1 MQERYSNYKI
11 VITLPNGI
19 VISQKVFA
27 TTLWHAIDKLF
38 TKFSDEQPDR
48 TQYKKH

>member
-1 MQERYSNYKI
+1 MQERYSNYRI
-11 VITLPNGI
+11 LITMPNGK

-38 TKFSDEQPDR
+38 NKFSDEQPDR